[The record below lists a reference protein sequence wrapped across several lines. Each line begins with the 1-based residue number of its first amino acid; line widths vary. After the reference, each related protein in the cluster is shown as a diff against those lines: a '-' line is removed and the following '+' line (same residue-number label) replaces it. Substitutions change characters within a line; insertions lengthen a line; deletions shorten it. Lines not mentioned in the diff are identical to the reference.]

1 MILKALFRS
10 TQGSRTNKPAI
21 LEVEAPGR
29 QGAKT
34 KGYQYISSFR
44 NVAGRDASAPK
55 M

>member
-1 MILKALFRS
+1 L
-10 TQGSRTNKPAI
+10 G
-21 LEVEAPGR
+21 VEAPDW

-34 KGYQYISSFR
+34 QEYLDISSFR